1 LGFYIVQAFPLGL
14 SSEMNN
20 ARTEDAMTTIGK
32 HTELTTNE
40 AREGETTGHMRYV
53 LGVSLALVVIAGIVL
68 YFFYF

>member
-1 LGFYIVQAFPLGL
+1 
-14 SSEMNN
+14 MNN

>member
-1 LGFYIVQAFPLGL
+1 MKIVA
-14 SSEMNN
+14 N
-20 ARTEDAMTTIGK
+20 